1 MPNVNFSAQVLC
13 RLYTLEHIADLS
25 VLPVPSIV
33 GRIIIHH
40 MVCLWSPVVQGPK
53 YDIITL
59 LNPASILLYKT
70 QKSYQ
75 GGSEG
80 IKFRFSKVP

>member
-40 MVCLWSPVVQGPK
+40 MVCLWSPVQGPK

-59 LNPASILLYKT
+59 LNPASILSYKT